1 MTSDG
6 GERTKRSKDF
16 KYPSPWITGGLRA
29 FSLTVSKIF
38 WFLHFRGIENI
49 PKGNEGFVLVSNH
62 GTYLDPVWISIPIHR
77 DIRYMAWDNA
87 FEWPYIGKLIRQL
100 GAFPVKTDG
109 TVSKTAIVESLRTL
123 RSGGVL
129 LIFPEGER
137 EFEDGKLLEFKPGAL
152 HIAAN
157 AGVPVLPVSITG
169 GNKIWPQGKKYPGV
183 FKRVVVTFHPLLNL
197 PPCPPG
203 VDLDGL
209 LEKLNQE
216 LIKTI
221 SSAV

>member
-6 GERTKRSKDF
+6 GQRAKRSKDF
-16 KYPSPWITGGLRA
+16 KYPSSLVTGALRA
-29 FSLTVSKIF
+29 FSLAVSKLF
-38 WFLHFRGIENI
+38 WFTSYRGLKNI
-49 PKGNEGFVLVSNH
+49 PDGSRGFVLVSNH
-62 GTYLDPVWISIPIHR
+62 VTYLDPVWVSIPIHR
-77 DIRYMAWDNA
+77 DMRFMAWDHA
-87 FEWPYIGKLIRQL
+87 FEWPVVGKIIRHL
-100 GAFPVKTDG
+100 GAFPVKTNG
-109 TVSKTAIVESLRTL
+109 SASKAAIVESLRTL

-129 LIFPEGER
+129 VIFPEGER

-157 AGVPVLPVSITG
+157 AGVPALPVSISG

-183 FKRVVVTFHPLLNL
+183 FKRVVITFHPVLNL
-197 PPCPPG
+197 PPCPPD
-203 VDLDGL
+203 VDLDDH